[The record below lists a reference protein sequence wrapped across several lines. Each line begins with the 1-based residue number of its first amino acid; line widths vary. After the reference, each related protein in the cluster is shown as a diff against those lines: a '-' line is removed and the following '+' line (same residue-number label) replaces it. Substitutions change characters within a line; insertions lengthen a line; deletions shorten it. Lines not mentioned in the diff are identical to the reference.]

1 MEEIGMMQAIR
12 SELDQTIDILE
23 AMTDEELKA
32 VRSVAIIIMNKKT
45 IERPFSILTE
55 EEYFAHIDEG
65 LNELNAGLGED
76 SDSVNAEIAAE
87 FGLVM

>member
-32 VRSVAIIIMNKKT
+32 VRSVAIIIMNKKNHRTT
-45 IERPFSILTE
+45 IQ
-55 EEYFAHIDEG
+55 
-65 LNELNAGLGED
+65 
-76 SDSVNAEIAAE
+76 
-87 FGLVM
+87 